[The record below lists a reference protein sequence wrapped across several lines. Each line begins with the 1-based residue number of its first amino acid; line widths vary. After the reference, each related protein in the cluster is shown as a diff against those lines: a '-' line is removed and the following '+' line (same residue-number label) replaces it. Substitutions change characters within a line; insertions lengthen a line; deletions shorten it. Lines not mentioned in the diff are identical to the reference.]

1 MACSATCA
9 GRGWRDPF
17 RVLRCDDGF
26 IAWRVGP
33 LAVLL
38 DRRKKARARRADA
51 LGLVAGGAARNVSE
65 NLLFKP
71 FSTSGRNL
79 LGAFEVHANAP
90 RALGKRAIGI
100 SF

>member
-1 MACSATCA
+1 MGINTVDLQKVYS
-9 GRGWRDPF
+9 WD
-17 RVLRCDDGF
+17 V
-26 IAWRVGP
+26 P
-33 LAVLL
+33 LC
-38 DRRKKARARRADA
+38 RKKARARRADA